1 MQPQPRTAAA
11 LAALL
16 AIVALAGCKVR
27 GGSSGSNGSA
37 QRTERSQGGEV
48 SATPS
53 DTNPISALRSVGS
66 YLRSLRSFSL
76 DVDAT
81 KDEPLKDDQTLQFG
95 GTVHYDVRTPDA
107 LHVELRTDRKYRDYI
122 YDGKTLTVYA
132 PRTGYYATVA
142 APPTIRALLDTATA
156 RYDLE
161 FPVADIFLWGTDRAD
176 LDSIK
181 ASAYVGPANIR
192 GRDCDQFTYRQT
204 GVDWQ
209 LWVERGSRPLPCKLV
224 ITTTS
229 LPSRPEYSAVLTWDL
244 SPKLGAS
251 TFAFQPPKDAHPI
264 KLHDFMDTTALGAK

>member
-1 MQPQPRTAAA
+1 MQPQPRMAIA
-11 LAALL
+11 LAALFS
-16 AIVALAGCKVR
+16 IVALAACRVR
-27 GGSSGSNGSA
+27 SDTSK
-37 QRTERSQGGEV
+37 RTEGSQGGEV
-48 SATPS
+48 SSAPS
-53 DTNPISALRSVGS
+53 DTNPISALLAMGS
-66 YLRSLRSFSL
+66 YLRGLKEFGL

-81 KDEPLKDDQTLQFG
+81 KDEPLNDGENLQFG
-95 GTVHYDVRTPDA
+95 GTVHYLVRPPNA
-107 LHVELRTDRKYRDYI
+107 MRVELRTDRKYRDYL

-142 APPTIRALLDTATA
+142 APSTIRALLDTAAA

-161 FPVADIFLWGTDRAD
+161 FPVADIFLWGTERAD
-176 LDSIK
+176 VDSIK

-209 LWVERGSRPLPCKLV
+209 LWIERGSRPLPCKIV

-229 LPSRPEYSAVLTWDL
+229 LPTRPEYSAVLTWDL
-244 SPKLGAS
+244 TPKLGGS

-264 KLHDFMDTTALGAK
+264 KLHDFVDTTAVGAK